1 MQMNKGPLS
10 GQSRTNEEAE
20 EGESLLKAEKRAC
33 PLMPT
38 VLFFKIRR
46 PVLRQS
52 FLGAVLVRAPE
63 KQNQQER
70 EREDGW

>member
-10 GQSRTNEEAE
+10 GERRVKEEAE
-20 EGESLLKAEKRAC
+20 EGKSLLKAEKRAC
-33 PLMPT
+33 PLVPP
-38 VLFFKIRR
+38 VLFLKIHR
-46 PVLRQS
+46 PALRQS

-70 EREDGW
+70 EREDRW